1 MDQNTFVGNDS
12 QTNANQ
18 SLSQA
23 EGGNEQKIDPGAIR
37 KSTTQSI
44 LNALSNASGSQF
56 GSVEEALAFMA
67 RTSVQTKSDG
77 NAQPVDNQQNQ
88 NRSNRVTA
96 NDLQEQFSK
105 LQQDLARKDQA
116 LREKELDGDIQR
128 AMGDKF
134 DSDLLD
140 YALNKVKSNIQWNN
154 LATGN
159 FQDNLSAGTYVILIT
174 DSVSCTKTITVSWK
188 GNWMLS
194 EEPQILIPSAAV
206 HYKPVMWITTAG
218 LT

>member
-37 KSTTQSI
+37 KSTTQNI

-67 RTSVQTKSDG
+67 RTGAQTKSDG

-88 NRSNRVTA
+88 NRSGRVTT

-105 LQQDLARKDQA
+105 LQQDLSRKEQA
-116 LREKELDGDIQR
+116 LREKELDSDIQR
-128 AMGDKF
+128 AMGEKF

-140 YALNKVKSNIQWNN
+140 YALNKVKSNIQA
-154 LATGN
+154 LHFTVI
-159 FQDNLSAGTYVILIT
+159 QKQLSLIDKYQNIL
-174 DSVSCTKTITVSWK
+174 KF
-188 GNWMLS
+188 
-194 EEPQILIPSAAV
+194 
-206 HYKPVMWITTAG
+206 
-218 LT
+218 

>member
-18 SLSQA
+18 SLPQA
-23 EGGNEQKIDPGAIR
+23 DGGNEQKIDPGAIR

-44 LNALSNASGSQF
+44 LNALSNASGNQF

-77 NAQPVDNQQNQ
+77 NVQPVDNQQNQ

-105 LQQDLARKDQA
+105 LQQDLAR
-116 LREKELDGDIQR
+116 
-128 AMGDKF
+128 
-134 DSDLLD
+134 
-140 YALNKVKSNIQWNN
+140 
-154 LATGN
+154 
-159 FQDNLSAGTYVILIT
+159 
-174 DSVSCTKTITVSWK
+174 
-188 GNWMLS
+188 
-194 EEPQILIPSAAV
+194 
-206 HYKPVMWITTAG
+206 
-218 LT
+218 